1 MVHELE
7 IFVWCKIC
15 LELQKFKTKK
25 KFLCKKFRLVPTGN
39 LNTGIDPYSPS
50 ECYIMQVKSWNI
62 NVMVSQSDRGFSKII
77 DSVAITGLKMKCAQ
91 YASLS
96 QFTSAE
102 NDIINGNKA
111 TQWKGVRESYTSLS
125 S

>member
-25 KFLCKKFRLVPTGN
+25 NFLCKKFWLVPTGN
-39 LNTGIDPYSPS
+39 LNTGIDLYSPS

-62 NVMVSQSDRGFSKII
+62 NVMASKSDRGFIKII
-77 DSVAITGLKMKCAQ
+77 DSVAITGLKMRCAQ

>member
-1 MVHELE
+1 
-7 IFVWCKIC
+7 
-15 LELQKFKTKK
+15 
-25 KFLCKKFRLVPTGN
+25 
-39 LNTGIDPYSPS
+39 
-50 ECYIMQVKSWNI
+50 MQVKSWNI
-62 NVMVSQSDRGFSKII
+62 NVMASKSDRGFIKII
-77 DSVAITGLKMKCAQ
+77 DSVAITGLKMRCAQ